1 MHCTCSPGGG
11 GLTGGLTKK
20 KSLLERAA
28 TALTEVRGLF
38 HTFDPDGN
46 GVISEAEFN
55 AVYRSIFTEEAP
67 ARMKQI
73 FGSLDRDRDGMVDY
87 LEWANNVKLEDMK
100 VIASRCLETGT
111 FARSALT
118 EEEVALFQATQRR
131 LYEVAAE
138 ASRLGVRLM
147 VDAEHT

>member
-1 MHCTCSPGGG
+1 M
-11 GLTGGLTKK
+11 
-20 KSLLERAA
+20 
-28 TALTEVRGLF
+28 
-38 HTFDPDGN
+38 
-46 GVISEAEFN
+46 
-55 AVYRSIFTEEAP
+55 YRSIFTEEAP

-87 LEWANNVKLEDMK
+87 LEWVNNVKLEDMK